1 LTLLDERCEPVAC
14 MPDEL
19 VHAAA
24 PDPNVGRVV
33 AGRYSIL
40 RRLGGGGMGV
50 VYLAEHSA
58 LQKRVALKLLHTQ
71 YATDPDVVQRF
82 LNEARAAARIGH
94 RNIVDALD
102 FGQAEDGAPFLVLE
116 YLEGRDLA
124 HELESQGRV
133 SVRRAA
139 QVGLQIAA
147 GLGAAHR
154 KGIVHRDLKPDNV
167 FLVEGEPPDS
177 AVRILDFGISKIA
190 QAGSSAGG
198 TKTGAVMGTPSYMSP
213 EQFLDASRVDAR
225 CDVYALGVLLFQMLT
240 GRLPFSAPSFGAL
253 AVVVM
258 QEKAPSVA
266 LSRPDLPPALVALVD
281 SMLAKDPTHRPAGM
295 AEVEAVLAPLA
306 RDGADVVPDLPPTV
320 VPEVTVTPAPS
331 NAGIAASNPR
341 GTSAAVSVSR
351 EGAARAW
358 LVVAA
363 ILGVLVLG
371 GLAWAGLRAPE
382 EPVAPPRTVATSEPV
397 PPVLAGDPRPPT
409 ASDPEPPALPMGAVP
424 PETTELVSDDAGVA
438 LVPDAVEANG
448 STERVP
454 ATRRRPSTPATP
466 PAPAPAEDAP
476 TGPSPT
482 TTMET
487 APVRPGPSRRL
498 DDENPY

>member
-1 LTLLDERCEPVAC
+1 
-14 MPDEL
+14 
-19 VHAAA
+19 
-24 PDPNVGRVV
+24 
-33 AGRYSIL
+33 
-40 RRLGGGGMGV
+40 MGV
-50 VYLAEHSA
+50 VYLAEHTA
-58 LQKRVALKLLHTQ
+58 LQKRVALKLLHAQ
-71 YATDPDVVQRF
+71 YATDPDVVHRF
-82 LNEARAAARIGH
+82 LNEARAAAMIGH

-124 HELESQGRV
+124 HELESQGHV

-147 GLGAAHR
+147 GLGAAHK

-190 QAGSSAGG
+190 QANSSAGG

-258 QEKAPSVA
+258 QEKAPSIA
-266 LSRPDLPPALVALVD
+266 LLRPDLPPALVALVD
-281 SMLAKDPTHRPAGM
+281 AMLAKDPSHRPAGM

-306 RDGADVVPDLPPTV
+306 RDGADVVPDPPPPVVLEAVVSPTPPTAAS
-320 VPEVTVTPAPS
+320 PAPHPQS
-331 NAGIAASNPR
+331 TAAAASI
-341 GTSAAVSVSR
+341 SR
-351 EGAARAW
+351 EGGTRPWPA
-358 LVVAA
+358 VAI
-363 ILGVLVLG
+363 ILGVLAIL
-371 GLAWAGLRAPE
+371 GLAWVGLRAPE
-382 EPVAPPRTVATSEPV
+382 EEPVVAPLPVAPSEPA
-397 PPVLAGDPRPPT
+397 PAPEPEAGPEPST
-409 ASDPEPPALPMGAVP
+409 AIDPEPEPLPLGAIP
-424 PETTELVSDDAGVA
+424 PEHTELASDDAGV
-438 LVPDAVEANG
+438 VPVADATEPTAP
-448 STERVP
+448 TERLPGPRRRLPPP
-454 ATRRRPSTPATP
+454 ATTADPRPAEETP
-466 PAPAPAEDAP
+466 PE
-476 TGPSPT
+476 TSPT

-487 APVRPGPSRRL
+487 TPVRPGPSRRL